1 MDRGAWQATVHR
13 VILSQT
19 QLKQMSMHACIPCS
33 LAFFFFQVDRERISE
48 FKFEVG
54 ELLT

>member
-19 QLKQMSMHACIPCS
+19 QLKQMSMHACLPCS
-33 LAFFFFQVDRERISE
+33 LAFFFFFKWVEREFLSSSLKWE
-48 FKFEVG
+48 NY
-54 ELLT
+54 